1 MGFDD
6 TRSDIG
12 IQMDEH
18 LIGKPSN
25 IVTSLGISI
34 EAPELSQAATY
45 LKGPGEEHAK
55 SRFAYYS
62 IQHFKL

>member
-18 LIGKPSN
+18 LLGKPSN

-45 LKGPGEEHAK
+45 LKGPGE
-55 SRFAYYS
+55 
-62 IQHFKL
+62 